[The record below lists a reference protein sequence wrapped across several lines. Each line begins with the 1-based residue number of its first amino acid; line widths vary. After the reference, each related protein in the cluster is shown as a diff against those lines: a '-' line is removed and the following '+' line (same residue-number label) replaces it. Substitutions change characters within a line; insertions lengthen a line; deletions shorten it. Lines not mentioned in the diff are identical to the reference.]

1 MVDLRG
7 TTPGRPPDV
16 TAVAS
21 APAEVL
27 RLGTVLV
34 RPDPESYDVG
44 PERIAELRDQ
54 LPEGVVEALYTI
66 HAGGNTPLLQLDS
79 IAAELPESADADDLI
94 EALDA
99 DPARTWWRLLAAR
112 VGQDEACPL
121 ELAERLIL
129 EDGDALVEV
138 RQLTEAGGVGDDVA
152 AALASD
158 PEELGR
164 TVAAAVAGLRPLWV
178 QLAGEAMAAIE
189 RDVAYRRAQ
198 LAAGIDIGEIVLE
211 ATNGYELADDPKV
224 RRVVLLPSYWFR
236 PWLVVSRIGDAE
248 VISTPVAERFVALP
262 SEAPPPGVL
271 KLFKALSDEGRL
283 RLLRRMSTGP
293 ISLTEATEELGVTK
307 ATAHHHLSI
316 LRQAGLLSMRGEGRS
331 IRYAVRGDPST
342 AARDA
347 LAAYVRPSG

>member
-7 TTPGRPPDV
+7 TTPARPPTV

-27 RLGTVLV
+27 RLGTVLA

-44 PERIAELRDQ
+44 PDRIAELRDR
-54 LPEGVVEALYTI
+54 LPSDVAGPLDDI
-66 HAGGNTPLLQLDS
+66 HAGGATPLLQLDS
-79 IAAELPESADADDLI
+79 IAAELPESAEADDLV
-94 EALDA
+94 ATLGT
-99 DPARTWWRLLAAR
+99 DPERTWWRLLAAR

-121 ELAERLIL
+121 ELAERLVAQ
-129 EDGDALVEV
+129 DPDALAEV
-138 RQLTEAGGVGDDVA
+138 RRLVAVGEAGDDVA
-152 AALASD
+152 SALAAD
-158 PEELGR
+158 PVDRGR
-164 TVAAAVAGLRPLWV
+164 TIAAVVAGLRPLWDE
-178 QLAGEAMAAIE
+178 LAGEAMAAIR
-189 RDVAYRRAQ
+189 RDVAYRRSQ
-198 LAAGIDIGEIVLE
+198 LTAGVDVAEVVLE

-236 PWLVVSRIGDAE
+236 PWLVVSRVADAE
-248 VISTPVAERFVALP
+248 VISTPVAERFVTLP
-262 SEAPPPGVL
+262 SEAPSPALL

-316 LRQAGLLSMRGEGRS
+316 LRQAGLLSMRGEGRA
-331 IRYAVRGDPST
+331 IRYAVRGDPP
-342 AARDA
+342 AIAREA